1 MAPRRHLRFFCS
13 FRPRAGLVGLRQRFA
28 RRRKTFALGTNR
40 LGNRATICEAVPIDG
55 WGLIALDSSGIG
67 GEWIA
72 ETDVKSNWLNGVA
85 VKEHFGPEDLQPFMR
100 TSVIRTPKL
109 TSSQTRQARHSARKT
124 AKKITVHGGDEQM
137 FGAEEHS

>member
-1 MAPRRHLRFFCS
+1 VRDLSVCAKDLLEGAKLLLWGPIAS
-13 FRPRAGLVGLRQRFA
+13 AIGPRFA
-28 RRRKTFALGTNR
+28 RQCR
-40 LGNRATICEAVPIDG
+40 IDG